1 MLQSLIKFSLSQRL
15 FVSLIALLI
24 VFVGAK
30 SWLNIPIDAF
40 PDISPTQVK
49 LVLKA
54 PGMTSVEIESQV
66 TRVIETELLGIPAQ
80 EMLRSTTKYSI
91 TAITIDFKDGTDI
104 YWARQQVNER
114 LMKVWSSLP
123 SNISG
128 GMAPMSTPLSEMFM
142 FSVENPNLSLSERR
156 ELLDWQIRP
165 LLRTVAGVAD
175 VNSLGG
181 YVKTFEISPNI
192 LTMQQLKISF
202 NDIEEAI
209 SNNNLNGGIGR
220 LIKGNDTLILRT
232 QGRLETLDSLA
243 KLVVKST
250 NNQVIRLSDIANVT
264 IGQLTRYGAVTKDGQ
279 ETTQGLIIA
288 LKNSNT
294 AEVVAKVKAKLA
306 EITPSLPDGTVINV
320 FYDRSNL
327 INTAIGTITSAL
339 GQAVILVIILLA
351 IFLGDLR
358 SSIVVSLSLP
368 FAALMTFI
376 LMEFFNLSANLM
388 SLGGLVIAIGM
399 LVDASV
405 VVVENIV
412 NQLPKNKSLPRLHVI
427 YRACKEVAVP
437 VVVGTTIV
445 IIVFSPLLT
454 LTGLEG
460 KLFTPVA
467 LTIVF
472 AMISALLI
480 SLTIIPIIASV
491 LLKNKAIKEP
501 KLVTILQSF
510 YQQTLTR
517 MLAAPKVFVISITAV
532 LFVSGIL
539 FVGLGKSF
547 MPLLDEGDIIV
558 QLEKSPSISLRSSI
572 DLDEQIEKALLAQI
586 PEIRQ
591 IVARTGS
598 DELGL
603 DPMGLNETDVFME
616 LAPRDEWR
624 FDSKAEL
631 VQEIR
636 TVLTQFPGIN
646 IGFTQPIQMRVSEM
660 LTGSTGD
667 VAIKVFGND
676 VNTLAKLANDI
687 AKITAALEG
696 SADVQAALIEGGKYL
711 NIALI
716 PEIAMQAGMTTA
728 ELSKYLKSQLEE
740 FSVATILQ
748 GKKSVPVVF
757 SNSSDIGVSADT
769 KRDRQSKTISSL
781 AELKSMQ
788 ILMPNHTLVP
798 LETIAN
804 ISFKSGPLLI
814 EREKGNRF
822 VSISANVVGRDV
834 VGYVDELNS
843 RIAEKVNLPSGY
855 TLVFGGEFENQQRA
869 TKNLLIVV
877 PVALILI
884 FIILF
889 ITFNSLAKAG
899 LILANI
905 PFAVMGGIIALYF
918 SGEYLS
924 VPASVGFIALLGIA
938 VANGVVMVSYF
949 EQTKMLIAD
958 INHRVI
964 DGAKRRLRP
973 ILMTASTGMFGLIP
987 LAFATGPGAEIQK
1000 PLAIVVIG
1008 GLITSTITTL
1018 YLLPLFYAL
1027 MEKASLKRGSATKA
1041 SQLPITTAEV

>member
-15 FVSLIALLI
+15 FVSILALII
-24 VFVGAK
+24 VIMGIR
-30 SWLNIPIDAF
+30 SWINIPIDAF

-49 LVLKA
+49 IVLKV

-91 TAITIDFKDGTDI
+91 TAITIDFEDGTDI

-123 SNISG
+123 DNISG

-142 FSVENPNLSLSERR
+142 FSVENPNLSLTQRR

-181 YVKTFEISPNI
+181 YVKTFEISLDI
-192 LTMQQLKISF
+192 LIMQDLKISF
-202 NDIEEAI
+202 GDIENALTA
-209 SNNNLNGGIGR
+209 NNINGGIGR

-232 QGRLETLDSLA
+232 QGRLAGLDALHD
-243 KLVVKST
+243 LVIKST
-250 NNQVIRLSDIANVT
+250 KGKVIRLSDIAT
-264 IGQLTRYGAVTKDGQ
+264 IKIGHLTRYGAVTKDGE

-294 AEVVAKVKAKLA
+294 AEVVANVKKKLA
-306 EITPSLPDGTVINV
+306 EIEPSLPKGTTINV

-327 INTAIGTITSAL
+327 IDTAIGTITSAL

-376 LMEFFNLSANLM
+376 LMSFFELSANLM

-405 VVVENIV
+405 VIVENIV
-412 NQLPKNKSLPRLHVI
+412 NALAKNKSLPRLHVI

-445 IIVFSPLLT
+445 VIVFSPLLT

-472 AMISALLI
+472 AMISALFI
-480 SLTIIPIIASV
+480 SLTIIPIIASL
-491 LLKNKAIKEP
+491 LLKNEPIKEP
-501 KLVTILQSF
+501 KLVLHLQSF
-510 YQQTLTR
+510 YKRTLTN
-517 MLAAPKVFVISITAV
+517 MLIAPKKFVISISLVLLFSGV
-532 LFVSGIL
+532 LFM
-539 FVGLGKSF
+539 GLGKSF

-558 QLEKSPSISLRSSI
+558 QLEKSPSISLKSSV

-586 PEIRQ
+586 PEIKQ
-591 IVARTGS
+591 IVSRTGS

-616 LAPRDEWR
+616 LKPSDEWR
-624 FDSKAEL
+624 FDTKAEL

-636 TVLTQFPGIN
+636 VVLQQFPGIN

-667 VAIKVFGND
+667 VSIKVFGND
-676 VNTLAKLANDI
+676 VNILAKLAN
-687 AKITAALEG
+687 KISDVTSNIEG

-711 NIALI
+711 NIELI
-716 PEIAMQAGMTTA
+716 PEIAAQAGMTTQA
-728 ELSKYLKSQLEE
+728 LSKFLKSQLEE
-740 FSVATILQ
+740 FTVSTILQ
-748 GKKSVPVVF
+748 GNKSIPVVF
-757 SNSSDIGVSADT
+757 SNHKKLRADT
-769 KRDRQSKTISSL
+769 GVASGVKAKTITSI
-781 AELKSMQ
+781 AELKSMLV
-788 ILMPNHTLVP
+788 LMPDHSLVP

-804 ISFKSGPLLI
+804 VRFKDGPLLI

-822 VSISANVVGRDV
+822 VSISTNVVGRDV
-834 VGYVDELNS
+834 VGFVDELNNM
-843 RIAEKVNLPSGY
+843 IAQQVKMPSGY
-855 TLVFGGEFENQQRA
+855 TLVFGGEFESQQRA

-877 PVALILI
+877 PAALILI

-889 ITFNSLAKAG
+889 ITFNSLATAT

-905 PFAVMGGIIALYF
+905 PFAVMGGIIALYI

-924 VPASVGFIALLGIA
+924 VPASVGFIALLGVA

-949 EQTKMLIAD
+949 EQTKMLMND
-958 INHRVI
+958 
-964 DGAKRRLRP
+964 LRP
-973 ILMTASTGMFGLIP
+973 
-987 LAFATGPGAEIQK
+987 
-1000 PLAIVVIG
+1000 
-1008 GLITSTITTL
+1008 
-1018 YLLPLFYAL
+1018 
-1027 MEKASLKRGSATKA
+1027 
-1041 SQLPITTAEV
+1041 

>member
-1 MLQSLIKFSLSQRL
+1 MLQSIIKFSLSQRL
-15 FVSLIALLI
+15 FVSIITLI
-24 VFVGAK
+24 VIFAGIK

-66 TRVIETELLGIPAQ
+66 TRLIETELLGIPAQ

-91 TAITIDFKDGTDI
+91 TAITIDFKEGTDI

-123 SNISG
+123 ENISG

-142 FSVENPNLSLSERR
+142 FSVENPNLTLSQRR

-192 LTMQQLKISF
+192 LAMQQLEISF
-202 NDIEEAI
+202 NDIEDALN
-209 SNNNLNGGIGR
+209 SNNLNGGIGR

-232 QGRLETLDSLA
+232 QGRLANIDGLE
-243 KLVVKST
+243 KLVIKSA
-250 NNQVIRLSDIANVT
+250 NNQVIRLNDIAT
-264 IGQLTRYGAVTKDGQ
+264 INIGHLTRYGAVTKDGE

-294 AEVVAKVKAKLA
+294 ADVVAKVKAKLA
-306 EITPSLPDGTVINV
+306 EIAPSLPEGTIINV

-339 GQAVILVIILLA
+339 GQAVILVILLLA
-351 IFLGDLR
+351 IFLGDIR
-358 SSIVVSLSLP
+358 SSVVVSLSLP
-368 FAALMTFI
+368 LAALMTFI
-376 LMEFFNLSANLM
+376 LMEYFNLSANLM

-405 VVVENIV
+405 VVVENII
-412 NQLPKNKSLPRLHVI
+412 NQLAKNKSLPRLHVI
-427 YRACKEVAVP
+427 YRACKEVSVP
-437 VVVGTTIV
+437 VVVGTAIV

-472 AMISALLI
+472 AMISALLL

-491 LLKNKAIKEP
+491 LLKNEAIKEP
-501 KLVTILQSF
+501 KLVTTLQSF
-510 YQQTLTR
+510 YQKTLTR
-517 MLAAPKVFVISITAV
+517 MLAAPRVFVISISSV
-532 LFVSGIL
+532 LLISAFL
-539 FVGLGKSF
+539 FLSLGKSF

-558 QLEKSPSISLRSSI
+558 QLEKSPSISLRASI
-572 DLDEQIEKALLAQI
+572 DLDEQIEKSLLNQI
-586 PEIRQ
+586 PEITQ

-616 LAPRDEWR
+616 LAPRDKWR
-624 FDSKAEL
+624 FATKAEL
-631 VQEIR
+631 IQEIR
-636 TVLTQFPGIN
+636 EVLKQFPGIN

-667 VAIKVFGND
+667 VSIKVFGND
-676 VNTLAKLANDI
+676 VNTLAKLADDI
-687 AKITAALEG
+687 AKVTSDING
-696 SADVQAALIEGGKYL
+696 SADVQAALIEGGNYL
-711 NIALI
+711 NIKLK
-716 PEIAMQAGMTTA
+716 PEIATQAGMSTA
-728 ELSKYLKSQLEE
+728 ELSKFLKSQLEE
-740 FSVATILQ
+740 FSVSTILQ
-748 GKKSVPVVF
+748 GNKSIPVVF
-757 SNSSDIGVSADT
+757 SNHTSTGSN
-769 KRDRQSKTISSL
+769 SKVKQETHNKIVTSL
-781 AELKSMQ
+781 AELKTMV
-788 ILMPNHTLVP
+788 ILMPNHSLLP
-798 LETIAN
+798 LETIAQ
-804 ISFKSGPLLI
+804 ISFKNGPLLI

-822 VSISANVVGRDV
+822 VSISTNVVGRDV
-834 VGYVDELNS
+834 VGYVDELNTQ
-843 RIAEKVNLPSGY
+843 IAQKIKMPSGY

-877 PVALILI
+877 PAALILI

-889 ITFNSLAKAG
+889 ITFNSLANAG

-905 PFAVMGGIIALYF
+905 PFAVMGGIIALYI

-924 VPASVGFIALLGIA
+924 VPASVGFIALLGVA

-949 EQTKMLIAD
+949 EQTKILISN

-964 DGAKRRLRP
+964 EGANRRLRP

-1018 YLLPLFYAL
+1018 YLLPLFYSL
-1027 MEKASLKRGSATKA
+1027 MERFIDKKIGHKHLAK
-1041 SQLPITTAEV
+1041 TAEA